1 MQILMMM
8 TLKTLVVMI
17 LMKSQKIVIMMGVI
31 QSK

>member
-17 LMKSQKIVIMMGVI
+17 LMKSQKIMIMMGVI